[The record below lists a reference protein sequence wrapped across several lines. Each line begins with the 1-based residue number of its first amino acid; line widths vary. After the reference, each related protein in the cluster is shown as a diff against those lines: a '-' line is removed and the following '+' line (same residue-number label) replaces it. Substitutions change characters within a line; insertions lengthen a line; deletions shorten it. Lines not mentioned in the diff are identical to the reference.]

1 MQSASRKRARSQ
13 SGDAV
18 QPKEEPEDE
27 PVSQRPRV
35 EQRQPVSTAGSLSRT
50 PEADEPSPLGATG
63 GNPVSPDAEGPG
75 LTGNGSTP
83 AGTTQAAV
91 AHDQHGGAAFSPS
104 ADVKIQDAETL
115 PGSSTGASK
124 DGVESTGTPGE
135 SLDSS
140 QRVEEHFQPSLP
152 MQEMVVNF
160 LLRMAFVIGGD
171 RDHDLQVGWPVG
183 CVS

>member
-1 MQSASRKRARSQ
+1 MS
-13 SGDAV
+13 
-18 QPKEEPEDE
+18 PE
-27 PVSQRPRV
+27 V
-35 EQRQPVSTAGSLSRT
+35 EGQ
-50 PEADEPSPLGATG
+50 
-63 GNPVSPDAEGPG
+63 G
-75 LTGNGSTP
+75 LTGNGS

-91 AHDQHGGAAFSPS
+91 ADDQHGGAAFSPT
-104 ADVKIQDAETL
+104 AAVKIQDAETL
-115 PGSSTGASK
+115 QGPSTGASK

-171 RDHDLQVGWPVG
+171 RDHDLQVGWLLV
-183 CVS
+183 VLHKQLVVFHNQSSMQA

>member
-1 MQSASRKRARSQ
+1 M
-13 SGDAV
+13 
-18 QPKEEPEDE
+18 
-27 PVSQRPRV
+27 
-35 EQRQPVSTAGSLSRT
+35 EQRQPVSTAGSLPRT
-50 PEADEPSPLGATG
+50 PEADEPSPLAPLAARG
-63 GNPVSPDAEGPG
+63 GNAVSPEAEGQG
-75 LTGNGSTP
+75 LTGNGS
-83 AGTTQAAV
+83 AGTTQAAAV
-91 AHDQHGGAAFSPS
+91 ADDQHGGAAFSPS
-104 ADVKIQDAETL
+104 AALKTQDAETL

-171 RDHDLQVGWPVG
+171 RDHDLQVGWSLLFVFLK
-183 CVS
+183 

>member
-1 MQSASRKRARSQ
+1 MQSASASRKRPRSQ
-13 SGDAV
+13 SGDAI

-35 EQRQPVSTAGSLSRT
+35 EQRQPVSTAGSMSRT
-50 PEADEPSPLGATG
+50 PEADEPSPLAARG
-63 GNPVSPDAEGPG
+63 GNAVSPEAEGQGP
-75 LTGNGSTP
+75 TSNGS
-83 AGTTQAAV
+83 AGTTQTV
-91 AHDQHGGAAFSPS
+91 ADEQPGGAAFSPS
-104 ADVKIQDAETL
+104 AAVKMQDAETL
-115 PGSSTGASK
+115 PGSSTCASK

-135 SLDSS
+135 SLDGS

-171 RDHDLQVGWPVG
+171 RDHDLQVGWSFG
-183 CVS
+183 CLS

>member
-1 MQSASRKRARSQ
+1 MQTASRKRARSQ

-35 EQRQPVSTAGSLSRT
+35 EQRQPVSTAGSSLPRT
-50 PEADEPSPLGATG
+50 PEADKPSPLA
-63 GNPVSPDAEGPG
+63 GNAVSPGAEGQG
-75 LTGNGSTP
+75 LTGKGS
-83 AGTTQAAV
+83 AGTTQAA
-91 AHDQHGGAAFSPS
+91 ADDQHGGAAFSPS
-104 ADVKIQDAETL
+104 AAVKMQDAETL
-115 PGSSTGASK
+115 PAPSTGASK
-124 DGVESTGTPGE
+124 DGVESAGTPGE

-171 RDHDLQVGWPVG
+171 RDHDLQVGWSVG
-183 CVS
+183 CLSQPT